1 MTIVILTGVKT
12 AISIPDTLFIAA
24 ERLAKRLG
32 VSRSELYQHA
42 VRSFIDQHRADGV
55 TESLDALYE
64 SEGISSE
71 LDPVLEH
78 LQGASIAKEDW

>member
-1 MTIVILTGVKT
+1 MKT
-12 AISIPDTLFIAA
+12 AISIPDTLFIAS

-32 VSRSELYQHA
+32 ISRSELFQRA
-42 VRSFIDQHRADGV
+42 VRSFIDQQKADGV

-64 SEGISSE
+64 SESVSSE
-71 LDPVLEH
+71 LDPVIER